1 MGKTGKSTLFQA
13 VVVDPHH
20 HDLAKIVK
28 MLESSQLVEV
38 VGETT
43 SRFLGSSL
51 IERNQPDLVFITAPE
66 QNVTTENF
74 IQGAKQAHKEC
85 CVVVLGTESN
95 SELILQCF
103 RAGADEFLTLPLK
116 AEELIPTFDRVRQ
129 KQAAMQS
136 GSGQGKVIG
145 VWGARGGCGATTVA
159 CNTAYSL
166 LNAGPTML
174 VDFHFAQGDLS
185 VYFDMQPTLSLM
197 DISETADR
205 LDRTLIESVTA
216 KHECGLHL
224 MLQPYDQH
232 PPQLSNDEMCSLI
245 YELQHMYPFVVL
257 DLGHDEENVTLAAP
271 YLHQLILTVKPD
283 LPSLFLANRKINWLG
298 EIGYDV
304 NQLTV
309 VVNGYDAK
317 NSLSKGRIA
326 KALKTKKIDYV
337 RSDEKRVHA
346 AINQGQPLRRM
357 SRWGKAAKDIE
368 RIAKRLHSGESQPS
382 LEPLN
387 DYAPEK
393 AVEKSILAESIG

>member
-1 MGKTGKSTLFQA
+1 MGKAVKSTLFQA

-43 SRFLGSSL
+43 SRFLGSSMV
-51 IERNQPDLVFITAPE
+51 EREQPDLVFITAPE

-74 IQGAKQAHKEC
+74 IQGAKQANNEC
-85 CVVVLGTESN
+85 CVIVLGTEPN

-116 AEELIPTFDRVRQ
+116 AEELLPTFDRLRQ
-129 KQAAMQS
+129 KQATLQS
-136 GSGQGKVIG
+136 GAGQGKVIG
-145 VWGARGGCGATTVA
+145 VWGARGGCGATTLA

-166 LNAGPTML
+166 LNSGPTML

-185 VYFDMQPTLSLM
+185 VYFDLQPALSLM

-205 LDRTLIESVTA
+205 LDRTLIESVTS

-245 YELQHMYPFVVL
+245 YELKQMYPFVVL

-271 YLHQLILTVKPD
+271 YLHQLVLSVKPD

-298 EIGYDV
+298 EIGYDI

-309 VVNGYDAK
+309 VVNGFDSK
-317 NSLSKGRIA
+317 HSLSKGRVA
-326 KALKTKKIDYV
+326 KALKTKNVDYV
-337 RSDEKRVHA
+337 RADEKRVIA
-346 AINQGQPLRRM
+346 AINQGVPLRKL
-357 SRWGKAAKDIE
+357 SRWGRAAKDIE
-368 RIAKRLHSGESQPS
+368 RIAKKLHSGDAQPS
-382 LEPLN
+382 LQPFNEFEP
-387 DYAPEK
+387 AQ
-393 AVEKSILAESIG
+393 AAEKSILAETVG